1 MQKLQLFILHE
12 HGDTSSSECLLRLLP
27 NLSEDACSGDLV
39 AWLTGDAKL
48 HPGFH
53 VAVFEAFKQYP
64 QAVALYTDIAI
75 EGRRMARPAWS
86 PTRVQSVP
94 GSSLPLVVRVR
105 VLVDVGLLPADD
117 DASLLSTDAQFKVE
131 AYLASTEMLV
141 LHIPSVLISY
151 PSYPTS
157 FTHPREQLSGRVQSV
172 NTFRPLPQPIHSG
185 QESLVRECQ
194 PGNALRPRPRRR
206 SPCLRNQQRTSVV
219 IPSAGVSLPGPE
231 TPLLE
236 NALNSLALLD
246 PPPQEVIVVVGDEY
260 MVEDEYGAGVDI
272 SENMDSSMGSIAMFA
287 DVADSLG
294 VSVDTSLLDRVFV
307 LHRGPGAFNFSFAIN
322 QGILASK
329 GEFVLLLN
337 DDMEADTPDWLGR
350 MAAHLRVPSVGA
362 VGATLLYPNR
372 TIQHVGIVID
382 DARPLHPFIGQ
393 QLEDVA
399 NHNGDVARDVISV
412 TAACLLARRRD
423 LMAVGGM
430 SELFPLSFGDVDL
443 CLKLRRLG
451 LRVIVEPVAQLTHFE
466 SMSREPHIRKQEWD
480 RYIHRWGEVIDP
492 WYHPAFH
499 RPDDL
504 ECLRLNVDHLDPVNQ
519 DGRWPARDAMIRSQ
533 VHHSR
538 VGGV

>member
-1 MQKLQLFILHE
+1 MQKLQLFVLHE
-12 HGDTSSSECLLRLLP
+12 GGDTSSSECLLRPLP
-27 NLSEDACSGDLV
+27 NLSEDACSGDIV

-75 EGRRMARPAWS
+75 EGRRIARPAWS
-86 PTRVQSVP
+86 PTRVQSAP

-117 DASLLSTDAQFKVE
+117 GASLLSADAQFKVE

-151 PSYPTS
+151 PTS
-157 FTHPREQLSGRVQSV
+157 FTHPREQLSGKVQSA
-172 NTFRPLPQPIHSG
+172 NTFRPPPQPIRSV
-185 QESLVRECQ
+185 QELLVRECQ
-194 PGNALRPRPRRR
+194 PGNTLRPRPRHR
-206 SPCLRNQQRTSVV
+206 SPCLRNQRRTSVV
-219 IPSAGVSLPGPE
+219 IPSAGVSLPGSE

-246 PPPQEVIVVVGDEY
+246 PLPQEVIVVVGDEY
-260 MVEDEYGAGVDI
+260 AAEVNI
-272 SENMDSSMGSIAMFA
+272 SENMDSSMGSIVMFA
-287 DVADSLG
+287 DVADNLG
-294 VSVDTSLLDRVFV
+294 VSVDSSLLDRVFV
-307 LHRGPGAFNFSFAIN
+307 LYRGPGAFNFSFAIN
-322 QGILASK
+322 QGILAGK

-337 DDMEADTPDWLGR
+337 DDMEANTPDWLGR

-372 TIQHVGIVID
+372 TIQHIGIVID

-393 QLEDVA
+393 RLEDVA
-399 NHNGDVARDVISV
+399 SHNGDVARDVISV

-423 LMAVGGM
+423 LMTVGGM
-430 SELFPLSFGDVDL
+430 SEMFPLSFGDVDL

-451 LRVIVEPVAQLTHFE
+451 LRVIVEPAAQLTHFE
-466 SMSREPHIRKQEWD
+466 SISREPHIRKQEWD

-519 DGRWPARDAMIRSQ
+519 NGRWPVRNAMIRSQ
-533 VHHSR
+533 VHRSR
-538 VGGV
+538 VGSV

>member
-1 MQKLQLFILHE
+1 MQKLQLFVLHE
-12 HGDTSSSECLLRLLP
+12 RGDTSSSECLLRLLP
-27 NLSEDACSGDLV
+27 NLPEDACSGDLV

-64 QAVALYTDIAI
+64 RAVALYTDIAI
-75 EGRRMARPAWS
+75 EGRRIARPAWS
-86 PTRVQSVP
+86 PTRVRSVP
-94 GSSLPLVVRVR
+94 GSSLPLVVRVQ

-117 DASLLSTDAQFKVE
+117 DASLLSADAQFKVE

-151 PSYPTS
+151 PTS
-157 FTHPREQLSGRVQSV
+157 FQHSREQLSGKDQSA
-172 NTFRPLPQPIHSG
+172 NTLRPRPQPIHSS
-185 QESLVRECQ
+185 QELLVRECR
-194 PGNALRPRPRRR
+194 PGNTLRTRPRHR
-206 SPCLRNQQRTSVV
+206 SLCLRSQQRTSVV
-219 IPSAGVSLPGPE
+219 IPSAGVSLPGSE

-236 NALNSLALLD
+236 NTLNSLALLD
-246 PPPQEVIVVVGDEY
+246 PPPQEVIIVVGDEY
-260 MVEDEYGAGVDI
+260 MIEDEYMAEADI
-272 SENMDSSMGSIAMFA
+272 PENMNSSIGSIAVFA
-287 DVADSLG
+287 DVVDDLG
-294 VSVDTSLLDRVFV
+294 VSVDTGLLDRVFV
-307 LHRGPGAFNFSFAIN
+307 LHRGPGVFNFSFAIN

-337 DDMEADTPDWLGR
+337 DDIEADTPDWLGR

-382 DARPLHPFIGQ
+382 DARPLHPFVGQ
-393 QLEDVA
+393 RLEDVA

-423 LMAVGGM
+423 LMTVGGM
-430 SELFPLSFGDVDL
+430 SEMFPLSFGDVDL

-451 LRVIVEPVAQLTHFE
+451 LRVIVEPAAQLTHFE
-466 SMSREPHIRKQEWD
+466 SISREPHIRKQEWD
-480 RYIHRWGEVIDP
+480 RYVHRWGEVIDP

-519 DGRWPARDAMIRSQ
+519 NGRWPARNAMIRSQ

-538 VGGV
+538 VGSA